1 MEAKHE
7 NSNVMSCIGD
17 EFEELD
23 KGTENPAMIDTVVLD
38 SDISESG
45 SNVGEGGGAAGVTA
59 KTNGGNICASCAF
72 RPPPPFLLKIYDMV
86 ENIKTNSVVSWNS
99 TGTSFIVW
107 NAHLFAANILPQY
120 FRHNNFQSF
129 VCQLNTYGFKKI
141 NWDRWEFKNECFQK
155 GKMHLLKYIRR
166 RNQYPQG
173 KQKPVRTE
181 LNVDTSSSDTEKELQ
196 ILMNDHD
203 ELKVEIM
210 KLKEQQGT
218 VEKEFACV
226 KNEALTNA
234 RKNQKMVMFMARTFL
249 SKQREMS
256 SKGVENPPVFI
267 EKRSTD
273 NLVEPVDGKLS
284 PLEST
289 DGKNVMEETPDIK
302 RIPGQD
308 TTGILMTSILELN
321 SEHFAPRIMDDL
333 ASIRAVEEQM
343 AEHQSNTFIALED
356 LIGRSSDWVE
366 YLRELQEGNSSQI

>member
-1 MEAKHE
+1 
-7 NSNVMSCIGD
+7 MSCIGD
-17 EFEELD
+17 EFGELD
-23 KGTENPAMIDTVVLD
+23 KGTENLAMIDAVVLE

-59 KTNGGNICASCAF
+59 KTNGGSICASCAF

-86 ENIKTNSVVSWNS
+86 ENIETNSIVSWNP

-173 KQKPVRTE
+173 KQKPVP
-181 LNVDTSSSDTEKELQ
+181 NVDTSSSDTEKELQ

-203 ELKVEIM
+203 ELKMEIM

-218 VEKEFACV
+218 VEKEFASV
-226 KNEALTNA
+226 KNEALSNA

-256 SKGVENPPVFI
+256 GKGVENPPFFI

-273 NLVEPVDGKLS
+273 TLAEPV
-284 PLEST
+284 EST
-289 DGKNVMEETPDIK
+289 GGKNVIEETPDTK
-302 RIPGQD
+302 CIPGQD
-308 TTGILMTSILELN
+308 TAGIFMTSILELN
-321 SEHFAPRIMDDL
+321 SEQFAPREKLIMDDL
-333 ASIRAVEEQM
+333 VSIHAVEEQM

-356 LIGRSSDWVE
+356 LIGGSSDLVE